1 MKRLKYYLLQM
12 ENNTATYKE
21 MYEGVTV
28 NPPGAPGNPTDSAI
42 VEYDPNYWMEDV
54 SFEISATN
62 KLQKDR
68 PTVTLRIPA
77 GRLGITEGS
86 AAAADC
92 CLRAFAPY
100 IDELNDGLYNRSRP
114 DEENGK
120 YFLYRPG
127 GEVLE
132 RNSAFF
138 SVFPPKDYR
147 NGSGNMI
154 YLLPEEECGAPGLC
168 LGLRMQVQLPRNK
181 LKKTIQML
189 CRDLPDAALR
199 FIAGFDRAALDRA
212 VSLGKKQEAIR
223 RWLEGSG
230 YCAFIANGSILPRSK
245 GTELPMEGAVP
256 FRSTPEDE
264 IEVCGVR
271 GMGIRKGVTV
281 ITGGGYSGKSTL
293 LDAVSA
299 GIYNH
304 APGDG
309 RELCITE
316 ESAVT
321 VSAEDGR
328 SVMHCNI
335 SPFIRWMPGGDTA
348 DFSTHRA
355 SGSTSQAANIME
367 AVDFGARLLLIDED
381 RSATNFMI
389 RDRRMKE
396 LVRNEPIVPFTD
408 RVNEL
413 FREKGVSTVLVI
425 GGSGEY
431 LSVADKVCLM
441 EGFRIR
447 DVTGRAREI
456 CKAEEGRVKENG
468 KAEEAKEGCQAEA
481 GGAKEGCQAG
491 EGRQK
496 ETAPADWEQHRV
508 LCADGFSPYPEGSG
522 SERLF
527 VSDMGFICIGDEKI
541 DVRGPHDIATKGQLD
556 ALGYLLRFLE
566 ISNRG
571 QAIDLKQQLD
581 GLYEKVKREGLD
593 CVFSSYFTAT
603 GRFLDLPR
611 KLELMALVS
620 RMRRVRFE
628 KGR

>member
-1 MKRLKYYLLQM
+1 M
-12 ENNTATYKE
+12 
-21 MYEGVTV
+21 
-28 NPPGAPGNPTDSAI
+28 
-42 VEYDPNYWMEDV
+42 
-54 SFEISATN
+54 
-62 KLQKDR
+62 
-68 PTVTLRIPA
+68 
-77 GRLGITEGS
+77 GS
-86 AAAADC
+86 
-92 CLRAFAPY
+92 
-100 IDELNDGLYNRSRP
+100 
-114 DEENGK
+114 
-120 YFLYRPG
+120 
-127 GEVLE
+127 
-132 RNSAFF
+132 
-138 SVFPPKDYR
+138 
-147 NGSGNMI
+147 
-154 YLLPEEECGAPGLC
+154 
-168 LGLRMQVQLPRNK
+168 
-181 LKKTIQML
+181 
-189 CRDLPDAALR
+189 
-199 FIAGFDRAALDRA
+199 
-212 VSLGKKQEAIR
+212 
-223 RWLEGSG
+223 
-230 YCAFIANGSILPRSK
+230 
-245 GTELPMEGAVP
+245 
-256 FRSTPEDE
+256 
-264 IEVCGVR
+264 
-271 GMGIRKGVTV
+271 RKGVTV

-541 DVRGPHDIATKGQLD
+541 DVRGLHDIATKGQLD